1 MQPNREAWS
10 CIAGKSFPGLCTADF
25 VTINVLADVRRIAL
39 SGAEAEFQKTGL
51 LDDTPQRSAGLRAVH
66 ALLHRAHC
74 KDGIDMDTWNQ
85 LVPNPQVLH
94 SVLIP
99 QP

>member
-1 MQPNREAWS
+1 M
-10 CIAGKSFPGLCTADF
+10 
-25 VTINVLADVRRIAL
+25 VLADVRRIAL

-51 LDDTPQRSAGLRAVH
+51 LDETPQRSAGLRAVH

-85 LVPNPQVLH
+85 LVPNPQVLAFP
-94 SVLIP
+94 SYLSLSRNDYWP
-99 QP
+99 CPGL